1 MYLILYFKNIY
12 CYLDRIYKTKRGKKM
27 KEKKFDLI
35 MRETEK
41 VVKLNDSRLKDELL
55 DILRYQ
61 IDICM
66 LDDYFIKFD
75 VRRNNRK
82 LALYKSINNK
92 ALLDLVNQQ
101 IKINDSF
108 IEEDN
113 VIETILEYER
123 VYCLGDK

>member
-1 MYLILYFKNIY
+1 
-12 CYLDRIYKTKRGKKM
+12 M

-92 ALLDLVNQQ
+92 ELLDLVNQQ

-113 VIETILEYER
+113 VIETISEYER
-123 VYCLGDK
+123 VYCFGDK